1 MNPRQMKK
9 KLNQKS
15 QIEKCKFYYL
25 QYQYSG
31 IIELFCGYFL
41 PVHNMQLFSV
51 RISQECK
58 GCLASVGMAVWNCG
72 TFEMDCIKGAIEL
85 GSECYPC
92 VCEVIDALWP
102 DDAPNCFK
110 KEINK
115 ITKPV
120 NNGASNSPQEDN
132 TASVPTVENS
142 SHSNEHD
149 EL

>member
-1 MNPRQMKK
+1 M
-9 KLNQKS
+9 
-15 QIEKCKFYYL
+15 E
-25 QYQYSG
+25 
-31 IIELFCGYFL
+31 FL
-41 PVHNMQLFSV
+41 INF

-102 DDAPNCFK
+102 NDAPNCFK
-110 KEINK
+110 KEISK
-115 ITKPV
+115 ITKPIV
-120 NNGASNSPQEDN
+120 KEDILQPQKEASLEEN
-132 TASVPTVENS
+132 TIDSTV
-142 SHSNEHD
+142 HD

>member
-1 MNPRQMKK
+1 M
-9 KLNQKS
+9 
-15 QIEKCKFYYL
+15 FY
-25 QYQYSG
+25 S
-31 IIELFCGYFL
+31 INVINVCF
-41 PVHNMQLFSV
+41 

-110 KEINK
+110 KEISK

-120 NNGASNSPQEDN
+120 VDPNLSSASDQGVDDNSQKEKPSQN
-132 TASVPTVENS
+132 I
-142 SHSNEHD
+142 NE

>member
-1 MNPRQMKK
+1 M
-9 KLNQKS
+9 
-15 QIEKCKFYYL
+15 
-25 QYQYSG
+25 
-31 IIELFCGYFL
+31 IELFCGYFL
-41 PVHNMQLFSV
+41 LVNNMKIIFI

-120 NNGASNSPQEDN
+120 NNGAGVSPQEDN
-132 TASVPTVENS
+132 TSSVPIVENS

>member
-1 MNPRQMKK
+1 
-9 KLNQKS
+9 
-15 QIEKCKFYYL
+15 
-25 QYQYSG
+25 
-31 IIELFCGYFL
+31 
-41 PVHNMQLFSV
+41 
-51 RISQECK
+51 
-58 GCLASVGMAVWNCG
+58 
-72 TFEMDCIKGAIEL
+72 MDCIKGAIEL

-132 TASVPTVENS
+132 TSSVPTVENS

>member
-1 MNPRQMKK
+1 MK
-9 KLNQKS
+9 
-15 QIEKCKFYYL
+15 
-25 QYQYSG
+25 
-31 IIELFCGYFL
+31 IIFI
-41 PVHNMQLFSV
+41 

-115 ITKPV
+115 ITKSV
-120 NNGASNSPQEDN
+120 NNEATISPQDEN
-132 TASVPTVENS
+132 TSSAPIVENS

>member
-1 MNPRQMKK
+1 MNNIFK
-9 KLNQKS
+9 
-15 QIEKCKFYYL
+15 
-25 QYQYSG
+25 
-31 IIELFCGYFL
+31 
-41 PVHNMQLFSV
+41 

-120 NNGASNSPQEDN
+120 SNGASSSPQDDN
-132 TASVPTVENS
+132 TSSVPIVENS

>member
-1 MNPRQMKK
+1 M
-9 KLNQKS
+9 
-15 QIEKCKFYYL
+15 
-25 QYQYSG
+25 
-31 IIELFCGYFL
+31 
-41 PVHNMQLFSV
+41 
-51 RISQECK
+51 
-58 GCLASVGMAVWNCG
+58 GMAVWNCG

-110 KEINK
+110 KEISK

-120 NNGASNSPQEDN
+120 VDEHLSSTVDGSSNSERKTLDLN
-132 TASVPTVENS
+132 IHE
-142 SHSNEHD
+142 

>member
-1 MNPRQMKK
+1 MN
-9 KLNQKS
+9 
-15 QIEKCKFYYL
+15 EYY
-25 QYQYSG
+25 
-31 IIELFCGYFL
+31 FGYFL
-41 PVHNMQLFSV
+41 LVYDMNIIFI

-120 NNGASNSPQEDN
+120 NNGASNSPQDDN
-132 TASVPTVENS
+132 TSSVPIVENS